1 MPAQISLEGFDP
13 PAPPIDRLFFAL
25 FPPTAVA
32 SRIDELAQRLRAD
45 CGLKGKTLQP
55 GRLHVTLHHLGD
67 YAGLQQGLVSAA
79 RAAASAV
86 RAQPFEV
93 TFDRVMSFSRKP
105 TNRPFV
111 LRGDA
116 GLAEL
121 IAFQQSLGAAMK
133 KTVLGSWAESHFT
146 PHVTLLYDDSE
157 VAEQAVEPLS
167 WTVSDFALVHS
178 LIGKTRHTV
187 LGRWSLTGQELSI

>member
-13 PAPPIDRLFFAL
+13 PAPQTDRLFFAL

-32 SRIDELAQRLRAD
+32 ARIDELAQRLRAEF
-45 CGLKGKTLQP
+45 GLKGKALQL

-67 YAGLQQGLVSAA
+67 YAGLRQDLVSAA
-79 RAAASAV
+79 KAAATAV

-105 TNRPFV
+105 TNRPLV
-111 LRGDA
+111 LRGDV

-121 IAFQQSLGAAMK
+121 IAFQQLLGAAMK
-133 KTVLGSWAESHFT
+133 KTVLGSKAESHFT
-146 PHVTLLYDDSE
+146 PHVTLLYDDHE
-157 VAEQAVEPLS
+157 VAEQAVESLS

-187 LGRWSLTGQELSI
+187 LGRWSLTGQELST